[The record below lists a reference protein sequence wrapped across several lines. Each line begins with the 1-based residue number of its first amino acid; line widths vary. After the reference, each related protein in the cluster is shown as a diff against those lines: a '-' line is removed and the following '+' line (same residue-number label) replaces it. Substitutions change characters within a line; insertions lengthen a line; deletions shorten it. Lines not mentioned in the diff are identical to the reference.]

1 MDPRVP
7 RSRGHGSVAA
17 PWFTD
22 DEPANNGVVLILR
35 IQVPDVPGALGKVAT
50 TMGTVDADISAV
62 EIVEKGDGY
71 AIDDFILSLPT
82 ETMPDTLVS
91 TCDQLEGVKVLW
103 LSRHLEDWGLE
114 SDIATLN
121 RMAEDQQH
129 AAELLTEA
137 APTVF
142 HCQWATLFGPN
153 HEVLTSTALSPEF
166 TSEAIAAL
174 GAMDEPRRVELDETW
189 MPGWGATVVALA
201 PLSGGRCLVLGR
213 RGGPVFLASEV
224 NRLRH
229 MAALAN

>member
-1 MDPRVP
+1 M
-7 RSRGHGSVAA
+7 
-17 PWFTD
+17 
-22 DEPANNGVVLILR
+22 LILR

-166 TSEAIAAL
+166 TSEAIAVL
-174 GAMDEPRRVELDETW
+174 GAMDEPRSVELDETW

-224 NRLRH
+224 KRLRH
-229 MAALAN
+229 MAGLAD

>member
-1 MDPRVP
+1 M
-7 RSRGHGSVAA
+7 
-17 PWFTD
+17 
-22 DEPANNGVVLILR
+22 LILR

-71 AIDDFILSLPT
+71 AIDDFILSPPT

-114 SDIATLN
+114 SDITTLN

-142 HCQWATLFGPN
+142 HCQWATLFGPG

>member
-1 MDPRVP
+1 
-7 RSRGHGSVAA
+7 
-17 PWFTD
+17 
-22 DEPANNGVVLILR
+22 
-35 IQVPDVPGALGKVAT
+35 
-50 TMGTVDADISAV
+50 
-62 EIVEKGDGY
+62 
-71 AIDDFILSLPT
+71 
-82 ETMPDTLVS
+82 
-91 TCDQLEGVKVLW
+91 
-103 LSRHLEDWGLE
+103 
-114 SDIATLN
+114 
-121 RMAEDQQH
+121 MAEDQQH